1 MLQSLRFVIAV
12 VAISV
17 AVGAPRAASAQAGAD
32 PMTVVNQFRDTLNL
46 AKIKLLE
53 LDNKR
58 GSAKTAAKREALELL
73 SRAWIMLQRI
83 PEDVQESED
92 LEESA
97 RTVEDNLKELGADP
111 RIKRIKD
118 KTLVQGIKLYRE
130 GTLSDALMLF
140 EELRMMDPTDTA
152 VSFLVRYIN
161 QKLDE
166 EAE

>member
-1 MLQSLRFVIAV
+1 MLWSQWFASLLFVLGLAV
-12 VAISV
+12 
-17 AVGAPRAASAQAGAD
+17 APAAARAQTGAD
-32 PMTVVNQFRDTLNL
+32 PATVVNQFRDTLNL

-53 LDNKR
+53 LDSKR
-58 GSAKTAAKREALELL
+58 GSAKTTAKREALELL

-83 PEDVQESED
+83 PADVQESED
-92 LEESA
+92 LLESTRA
-97 RTVEDNLKELGADP
+97 VEDNLKDLGSDP

-118 KTLVQGIKLYRE
+118 DTLVKGIKLYRE
-130 GTLSDALMLF
+130 GSLSDALMLF